1 VREDVVAQADDPD
14 RTEGLVFAHP
24 VNRTSKN
31 GVTGLPSRAS
41 RARGESL
48 FGFMVDDLSATI
60 LRGLTE
66 TPPLPHSYFSSCVGD
81 AL

>member
-1 VREDVVAQADDPD
+1 MATGERSS
-14 RTEGLVFAHP
+14 EGTQEAFL
-24 VNRTSKN
+24 SK
-31 GVTGLPSRAS
+31 LPGIPSASIKTAAELESAVRAS
-41 RARGESL
+41 KPL
-48 FGFMVDDLSATI
+48 I